1 MGSKGESTGQDRRQC
16 IQYVSQ
22 EVGEKD
28 AQQGGGAIFQA
39 GITVC
44 MTLLAGKTAVVTGG
58 ASGFGRAISLTFAR
72 NGAAVVVADV
82 RKRPR
87 EGGTP
92 THELIKKKTENEAH
106 YVECDVTNPDDIA
119 VAVDAAAE
127 LGGVDVMVN
136 NAGIV
141 QLEDF
146 FEVSEEDYERLA
158 DTNIKGV
165 FFGSQAA
172 ARHMVADGGGSIINM
187 SSAAGY
193 VGTEKLVSYC
203 ASKGAVRLMTYA
215 LADRLGPEG
224 VRVNSIN
231 PGICWTG
238 MTREGPIG
246 DGIRGRVLQKMIE
259 RRIPLRRFGEPNEI
273 ADVALFLASDL
284 SAYVN
289 GESILVDG
297 GASNTI

>member
-1 MGSKGESTGQDRRQC
+1 
-16 IQYVSQ
+16 
-22 EVGEKD
+22 
-28 AQQGGGAIFQA
+28 
-39 GITVC
+39 
-44 MTLLAGKTAVVTGG
+44 MTLLLSGKTAVVTGG

-72 NGAAVVVADV
+72 NGAAVIVADV
-82 RKRPR
+82 SEHPR

-92 THELIKKKTENEAH
+92 THELVREKTENEAH
-106 YVECDVTNPDDIA
+106 YVECDVTDPDDLA

-127 LGGVDVMVN
+127 LGSVDVMVN

-141 QLEDF
+141 QVEDF
-146 FEVSEEDYERLA
+146 FEVEEKDYERLA
-158 DTNIKGV
+158 DTNVKGV

-172 ARHMVADGGGSIINM
+172 ARRMIANGGGSIINM

-193 VGTEKLVSYC
+193 VGTGELVSYC

-215 LADRLGPEG
+215 LADRLGSDG

-238 MTREGPIG
+238 MTRESPLG
-246 DGIRGRVLQKMIE
+246 DGLRGRVLQKMIE
-259 RRIPLRRFGEPNEI
+259 RRIPLGRFGKPDEI
-273 ADVALFLASDL
+273 ANVALFLASDL
-284 SAYVN
+284 SKYVN